1 MAALHDLPGLAA
13 SISTALAKEGIRH
26 AVSGALAMAVHGV
39 VRATKDLDLLVVAP
53 QLRIPKVFAIVRA
66 HGFEGD
72 DPALIEALRENG
84 YAQLVSGPVSV
95 EILAPVLPYHHTLPD
110 RAAIFEVSG
119 ASVPFVSIEDLV
131 VLKMLW
137 RRPKDVPD
145 VHNLIAAGGN
155 AFDADYARSTLAGIL
170 PDDDPRHA
178 ELADWI
184 RRFGGAGGG
193 ATPSPAGG

>member
-1 MAALHDLPGLAA
+1 LAALHDLPELAA
-13 SISTALAKEGIRH
+13 ALSAELTGAGIRH

-39 VRATKDLDLLVVAP
+39 VRATKDLDVLVVTP
-53 QLRIPKVFAIVRA
+53 QVRIPEVFSLVRR

-72 DPALIEALRENG
+72 DATLIRELRENG
-84 YAQLVSGPVSV
+84 YAQLASGPVSV
-95 EILAPVLPYHHTLPD
+95 EILAPVLPYHRTLPD
-110 RAAIFEVSG
+110 RAVTFEVSG
-119 ASVPFVSIEDLV
+119 TKVPFVSIEDLV

-145 VHNLIAAGGN
+145 VHSLLAAGGKD
-155 AFDADYARSTLAGIL
+155 FDADYARTTLGAIL

-184 RRFGGAGGG
+184 ARFGGSGG
-193 ATPSPAGG
+193 A